1 MARKGFCRWWRGG
14 GRRPAAGGAQAR
26 AGGAAPRRWVRFY
39 YPNDCITSG
48 RAKQAEAK
56 LSKVRVAINEVIST
70 ATLRG
75 FTAKLRTWKAV
86 LGGVDT
92 AVRDGTVAAYKIV
105 A

>member
-1 MARKGFCRWWRGG
+1 MDSIEPRLALDKVPAVAWRD
-14 GRRPAAGGAQAR
+14 
-26 AGGAAPRRWVRFY
+26 Y
-39 YPNDCITSG
+39 IDCITSE
-48 RAKQAEAK
+48 RAKQAAAK

-75 FTAKLRTWKAV
+75 FTVKLRTWTAV
-86 LGGVDT
+86 LGEVDT

>member
-1 MARKGFCRWWRGG
+1 MDSIEPRLAVEKV
-14 GRRPAAGGAQAR
+14 PAAAWQD
-26 AGGAAPRRWVRFY
+26 Y
-39 YPNDCITSG
+39 IDCITSG

-70 ATLRG
+70 ATFRG
-75 FTAKLRTWKAV
+75 FTANLRTWKAV

-92 AVRDGTVAAYKIV
+92 AVSDGTVAAYKIV